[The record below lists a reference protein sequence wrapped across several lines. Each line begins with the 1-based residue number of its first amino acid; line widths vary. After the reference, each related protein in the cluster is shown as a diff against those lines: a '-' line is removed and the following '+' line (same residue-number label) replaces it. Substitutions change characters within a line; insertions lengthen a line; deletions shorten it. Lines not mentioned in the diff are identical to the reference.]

1 MLEIQPEDG
10 LWRTSL
16 LCPESYDHGEVSSS
30 GFYTFDLAWGINNV
44 LIDKKHISAV
54 KKAWDALANCQH
66 EDVRRWMGAEH
77 WSFPRA

>member
-30 GFYTFDLAWGINNV
+30 GFYTFDLAWGY
-44 LIDKKHISAV
+44 
-54 KKAWDALANCQH
+54 
-66 EDVRRWMGAEH
+66 
-77 WSFPRA
+77 